1 MIKSRV
7 NDEDMLKLVYES
19 IFSGNVDS
27 KDEKDEDTDA
37 DTKSSDDKESKKS
50 EDDKDDDKDTDEDT
64 DEDADDEDS
73 DDDSDDTD
81 SDSDEV
87 ESEGSSA
94 KDKSP
99 AKSKLKAL
107 QRQYNDLLIDLFDK
121 YAVECIENAL
131 EDSEHSF
138 GENIEGILDAA
149 LCNLKGKILG
159 ELGVEDSDGCDLDS
173 EDVDDVE
180 SDDVESDD
188 IEPDDESVSM
198 PPEAMGSF
206 DPEAG
211 KKFPMEI
218 SIG

>member
-27 KDEKDEDTDA
+27 KDDDEDTDE
-37 DTKSSDDKESKKS
+37 DTKSSDEKESKKS
-50 EDDKDDDKDTDEDT
+50 EEDTDDDKDKDDDKDTDGDS
-64 DEDADDEDS
+64 DDEDS
-73 DDDSDDTD
+73 DDDSDD
-81 SDSDEV
+81 SDDDLDDV

-121 YAVECIENAL
+121 YSVECIENAL

-159 ELGVEDSDGCDLDS
+159 ELGVEESDGCDLDS
-173 EDVDDVE
+173 EDMDDVE
-180 SDDVESDD
+180 SDDVES
-188 IEPDDESVSM
+188 DDESVSM

-218 SIG
+218 SIA